1 MKARTLTFGDFAPH
15 RGKPFKVEAQNGA
28 IQLLLTEAQELPGSI
43 RDGGAFRLEFHGP
56 RQPTLPQGT
65 YRFLVGGQPAEIF
78 IVPIGPAAGEK
89 LRYEAIFF

>member
-1 MKARTLTFGDFAPH
+1 MAGRNLTLSDFAP
-15 RGKPFKVEAQNGA
+15 RLGKPFSVEAQNGA
-28 IQLLLTEAQELPGSI
+28 VDLLLAEAQELPGSV

-56 RQPTLPQGT
+56 RLPTLGQGS

-78 IVPIGPAAGEK
+78 IVPIGAAGEK